1 MDTGLDMSKYLGL
14 FLQEAREQLAIL
26 EAELLE
32 LERSPTPERLQT
44 IFRAAH
50 TIKGSSRA
58 MGFGHFADLTHA
70 LEDVL
75 DALRSERL
83 AIDVELSNVL
93 LSTVDALGRTCEV
106 LEEGGEDSRAHP
118 ELVAA
123 LHGFLSP
130 RAGPVAPTSS
140 VPKEA
145 LTALEFGSVGEL
157 RVRLCAECALA
168 YARAYMCLTL
178 VEEQAHLVA
187 TSPSAEELEAERF
200 DREFSIF
207 VPAGTDLE
215 ALATHLRRVSEVE
228 SVEVLMHERNA
239 RQVKTGPAEV
249 PKASIPKAE
258 VSTTV
263 RVDVAR
269 LDALMNLVGELVID
283 RTRIAQITSSLSR
296 RVSDPQIDALVETL
310 GHVGRITN
318 DLQDQI
324 MKARM
329 LPIDTVLNRFTR
341 VVRDLANGL
350 GKSVRYEIVGGE
362 TELDRSVIE
371 VMSDPL
377 LHLLRN
383 CLDHGIETPE
393 RRRAAGKP
401 EEGVLRVSA
410 RHAENSIVVEVE
422 DDGAGIDLARVKAKA
437 VANGVV
443 TQETVARMGEKDAL
457 ALVFA
462 SGVSTAET
470 LSEVSGRGV
479 GMDIVRANI
488 QKLGGTIDLES
499 KLGFGTKIALRL
511 PLTLA
516 IIRGLLIRSCGS
528 TFVLPLTSVVE
539 TLLVSASEIQRV
551 NQREVIVLRERTVP
565 LLRLDEV
572 FGGTLKES
580 RPDDDNS
587 FVVIVGL
594 ADRRA
599 GLVVERLVGEQEVVI
614 KSLGRF
620 CGETPGISG
629 ATILGDGDVAL
640 IMDVNGVLAA

>member
-1 MDTGLDMSKYLGL
+1 M
-14 FLQEAREQLAIL
+14 
-26 EAELLE
+26 
-32 LERSPTPERLQT
+32 
-44 IFRAAH
+44 
-50 TIKGSSRA
+50 
-58 MGFGHFADLTHA
+58 
-70 LEDVL
+70 
-75 DALRSERL
+75 
-83 AIDVELSNVL
+83 
-93 LSTVDALGRTCEV
+93 
-106 LEEGGEDSRAHP
+106 
-118 ELVAA
+118 
-123 LHGFLSP
+123 
-130 RAGPVAPTSS
+130 AG
-140 VPKEA
+140 
-145 LTALEFGSVGEL
+145 
-157 RVRLCAECALA
+157 
-168 YARAYMCLTL
+168 
-178 VEEQAHLVA
+178 
-187 TSPSAEELEAERF
+187 
-200 DREFSIF
+200 
-207 VPAGTDLE
+207 
-215 ALATHLRRVSEVE
+215 
-228 SVEVLMHERNA
+228 
-239 RQVKTGPAEV
+239 
-249 PKASIPKAE
+249 
-258 VSTTV
+258 
-263 RVDVAR
+263 
-269 LDALMNLVGELVID
+269 
-283 RTRIAQITSSLSR
+283 
-296 RVSDPQIDALVETL
+296 
-310 GHVGRITN
+310 
-318 DLQDQI
+318 
-324 MKARM
+324 
-329 LPIDTVLNRFTR
+329 
-341 VVRDLANGL
+341 
-350 GKSVRYEIVGGE
+350 
-362 TELDRSVIE
+362 
-371 VMSDPL
+371 
-377 LHLLRN
+377 
-383 CLDHGIETPE
+383 
-393 RRRAAGKP
+393 
-401 EEGVLRVSA
+401 
-410 RHAENSIVVEVE
+410 
-422 DDGAGIDLARVKAKA
+422 A